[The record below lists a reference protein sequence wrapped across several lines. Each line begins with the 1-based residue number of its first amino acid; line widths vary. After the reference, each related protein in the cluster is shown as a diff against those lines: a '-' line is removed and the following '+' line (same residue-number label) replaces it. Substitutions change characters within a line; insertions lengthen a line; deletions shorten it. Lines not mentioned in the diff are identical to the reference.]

1 MSSLPINLD
10 LIRTRSADI
19 RRELE
24 MLRAHA
30 ALPEDAFSVDPEKV
44 RAARYSLTVVVEAAA
59 AICNHLVTRQSRVSE
74 SYPGCFQL
82 LGELGIVDASL
93 ATRLAAMARL
103 RNLLVHGY
111 GRVDDR
117 RLHQVLRQDLDDLE
131 AFLAAVG
138 IHALASGGESP

>member
-1 MSSLPINLD
+1 MTSLPINLD
-10 LIRTRSADI
+10 MIRSRSADI
-19 RRELE
+19 RRESE
-24 MLRAHA
+24 MLRAYSV
-30 ALPEDAFSVDPEKV
+30 LSVETFSTDPEKV

-59 AICNHLVTRQSRVSE
+59 TICNHLVARQGRVSE

-93 ATRLAAMARL
+93 ATRLAALARL

-117 RLHQVLRQDLDDLE
+117 RLHHLMRQDLGDLE

-138 IHALASGGESP
+138 AHVLSSSGELP

>member
-1 MSSLPINLD
+1 MSLNLD

-24 MLRAHA
+24 MLRAYA
-30 ALPEDAFSVDPEKV
+30 ALDAGVFSTDPEKV

-59 AICNHLVTRQSRVSE
+59 AICNHLVARRGRVSE
-74 SYPGCFQL
+74 SYPGCFHI
-82 LGELGIVDASL
+82 LGELGIVAASL
-93 ATRLAAMARL
+93 ATSLAAMARL

-117 RLHQVLRQDLDDLE
+117 RLHQVLRQDLGDLE
-131 AFLAAVG
+131 AFLTAVG
-138 IHALASGGESP
+138 AYVSSTGGGSP